1 MTHTLVHFGSPAGT
15 TYEPV
20 PEPPATEQ
28 EPTA

>member
-1 MTHTLVHFGSPAGT
+1 MTHTLVHFGSAPGT

-20 PEPPATEQ
+20 PEPTTTEQ